1 MTVMIHE
8 KVGLEDS
15 TGKYLAIHDTRRL
28 YRATNTRTVDHVVE
42 EAESAETRLEGV
54 SGEFCEPLCA
64 SQGTCVCV
72 KMRVLACHVAL
83 KARSQG
89 AEATRGHCS
98 SLASASRLAGYCLRE
113 RIVVGGG

>member
-15 TGKYLAIHDTRRL
+15 TGKYLAIHGTRRL
-28 YRATNTRTVDHVVE
+28 YRTTNTRAVDHVVE

-72 KMRVLACHVAL
+72 KMRVSRV
-83 KARSQG
+83 S
-89 AEATRGHCS
+89 RGP
-98 SLASASRLAGYCLRE
+98 
-113 RIVVGGG
+113 